1 VTDGQI
7 ASPEPV
13 FQYSRNAGSC
23 ADAGGEDVMQVL
35 HPRCAALDLG
45 KDVLVAGV
53 RLQEGAGVQ
62 RACRTYRTTRRYLL
76 DLADWLT
83 SLGITH
89 VVMEATGSY
98 WKSVWNALEGR
109 FELTLAN
116 PAQIKNL
123 PGRKS
128 DVNDATWMADLHAH
142 GLIRGSFVPPPH
154 IAALRELTRTRKQ
167 FVREIARHT
176 LRIQKLLDV
185 ADLKITGPIS
195 EILGV
200 SGRRIVKALIAGE
213 TDPERLAALADPHL
227 KASRAE
233 LVETLQG
240 ELTAQQRRL
249 LKMHLKLIEN
259 LETAVAQIDRD
270 IAKAVAPFR
279 ELVDRLKEVPGLS
292 DISAPALVAE
302 IGVDMTRFPT
312 ARHLV
317 AWARLCPRLD
327 ESAGKVHSRRILKS
341 AAWVKTLL
349 VQAAWSAMRTRN
361 SYLRAQFLRLRARRG
376 ANKAIVAVAASILTA
391 VYCMIRDRE
400 PYRDLGFNYFQESS
414 PDRFVRRSVAR
425 LQQLGYVVTLTR
437 GAA

>member
-1 VTDGQI
+1 
-7 ASPEPV
+7 
-13 FQYSRNAGSC
+13 
-23 ADAGGEDVMQVL
+23 MQVL
-35 HPRCAALDLG
+35 HPRWAALDLG

-62 RACRTYRTTRRYLL
+62 RACRTYRTTRTQLL

-83 SLGITH
+83 GLGITH

-98 WKSVWNALEGR
+98 WKSVWNLLEGR

-142 GLIRGSFVPPPH
+142 GLIRGSFVPPAP
-154 IAALRELTRTRKQ
+154 IGALRELTRTRKQ
-167 FVREIARHT
+167 FVREISRHT

-185 ADLKITGPIS
+185 ANLKITGPIS

-213 TDPERLAALADPHL
+213 TNPERLAALADPHL

-233 LVETLQG
+233 LVEALQG

-270 IAKAVAPFR
+270 IAKAVSPFR
-279 ELVDRLKEVPGLS
+279 ELVDRLKGVP
-292 DISAPALVAE
+292 SA
-302 IGVDMTRFPT
+302 R
-312 ARHLV
+312 
-317 AWARLCPRLD
+317 
-327 ESAGKVHSRRILKS
+327 
-341 AAWVKTLL
+341 
-349 VQAAWSAMRTRN
+349 
-361 SYLRAQFLRLRARRG
+361 
-376 ANKAIVAVAASILTA
+376 
-391 VYCMIRDRE
+391 
-400 PYRDLGFNYFQESS
+400 
-414 PDRFVRRSVAR
+414 
-425 LQQLGYVVTLTR
+425 
-437 GAA
+437 